1 MSLEEKLRRPKK
13 ILKITN
19 RKRKLLESYREQEDT
34 MSIHEENLRSDVRG
48 TE

>member
-13 ILKITN
+13 TLKITN
-19 RKRKLLESYREQEDT
+19 RKRKLLESYREQEDNK
-34 MSIHEENLRSDVRG
+34 SINEENLRSDVCD

>member
-13 ILKITN
+13 TLKITN

-34 MSIHEENLRSDVRG
+34 TSIKEEKLRSDVLV
-48 TE
+48 